1 MTMITPSYLGET
13 IEYSSLHACRS
24 TLEDPTLDLDRLARE
39 TKAIVRR
46 REIRDGGDLLRLG
59 LAHGPGGMSLP
70 QTAAWARLS
79 GICELSAP
87 SLSDRLHQSVAFF
100 AAVIRRLLAA
110 RAPAASSPWHGRCL
124 RLCDSSSLSQQ
135 GSKGTNWRIHAVY
148 DLGSASFSSLHLT
161 DERGAETLTYG
172 TVEEG
177 TIAIADR
184 GYAHANDMAAFLQ
197 PYGDRSGDFIVR
209 VGWNSLRLENND
221 GSPFDLIAILTEM
234 SEASAVPDNPAPD
247 NPAPREWTGQ
257 ALYGRGKRIRGLPV
271 RLAIL
276 ALPPDKVEI
285 ARKRIRRIATKQQS
299 KLNPKTLLAAGFLML
314 ATSLPAEFK
323 AADICAVYRLRWQ
336 IELAF
341 KRLKSLIKVDLLPTR
356 TEAGGRSWIYP
367 HLILALLMEEICQEI
382 LESSPSGPC

>member
-1 MTMITPSYLGET
+1 MPHAA
-13 IEYSSLHACRS
+13 SLFDSEWLDILDR
-24 TLEDPTLDLDRLARE
+24 LPPDLDLDQLARE
-39 TKAIVRR
+39 TQAIVRR
-46 REIRDGGDLLRLG
+46 REIKDGGDLLRLG

-100 AAVIRRLLAA
+100 AAIVRRLLAA

-124 RLCDSSSLSQQ
+124 RLHDSSSLSQP
-135 GSKGTNWRIHAVY
+135 GSKGINWRIHAVY
-148 DLGSASFSSLHLT
+148 DLGSASFSSLELT
-161 DERGAETLTYG
+161 DAQGAESLTYG

-184 GYAHANDMAAFLQ
+184 GYAHANDMAAFLR
-197 PYGDRSGDFIVR
+197 PYGDRIGDFIVR

-221 GSPFDLIAILTEM
+221 GSPFDLVAILTEM
-234 SEASAVPDNPAPD
+234 SEDPAVPDNPT
-247 NPAPREWTGQ
+247 PREWTGQ
-257 ALYGRGKRIRGLPV
+257 ALYGRGKQIRKLPI

-276 ALPPDKVEI
+276 ALPRDKVEI
-285 ARKRIRRIATKQQS
+285 ARKKIRRIATKQQS
-299 KLNPKTLLAAGFLML
+299 KLNPKTLLAAGFLIL
-314 ATSLPAEFK
+314 ATSLSAQFA

-367 HLILALLMEEICQEI
+367 HLILALLTEEICQEI